1 MHIICNGNEQDITE
15 GSSLQQLLEELQL
28 APDSVVAEINKKIIT
43 PDQYAQLQ
51 LQDGDHVELIR
62 FVGGG

>member
-1 MHIICNGNEQDITE
+1 MHILCNGNRQNITE
-15 GSSLQQLLEELQL
+15 GTSLLDLLEELLL
-28 APDSVVAEINKKIIT
+28 APGSVVAEINKKIIQ

-51 LQDGDHVELIR
+51 LKDGDHVELIR